1 MLARLTTLLPPIVL
15 LFPLLALAGTF
26 ELKGDAAKG
35 EATFKSTCASCHGEK
50 GAGDG
55 AAAAALNP
63 KPAAFTDPERMKT
76 VTDESLYKVISEG
89 GPAIGKSPLMVAW
102 KGMLNDQQ
110 VRDVAAYVKTLM
122 PAPAPPAPAK
132 AEPKGK
138 GAKAP
143 KK

>member
-1 MLARLTTLLPPIVL
+1 MLRRLTLLPLTL
-15 LFPLLALAGTF
+15 LVPLAALAEPF
-26 ELKGDAAKG
+26 ELKGDAARG
-35 EATFKSTCASCHGEK
+35 EAPYKANCLACHGEK

-63 KPAAFTDPERMKT
+63 KPAAFNSAERMKG
-76 VTDESLYKVISEG
+76 VTDASLYKVISEG
-89 GPAIGKSPLMVAW
+89 GASIGKSPLMVAW

-122 PAPAPPAPAK
+122 PAPAAPPAPAK
-132 AEPKGK
+132 PEAKAK